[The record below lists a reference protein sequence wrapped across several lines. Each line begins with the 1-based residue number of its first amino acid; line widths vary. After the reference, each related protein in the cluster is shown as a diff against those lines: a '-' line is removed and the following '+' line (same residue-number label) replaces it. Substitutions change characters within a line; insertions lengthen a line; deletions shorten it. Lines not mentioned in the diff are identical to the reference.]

1 MFICQDNR
9 ELDAERE
16 EVSSHGTAVR
26 EDSGGASHEEV
37 AVATGG
43 DNVTASAAFSQSR
56 PVLHCGEHH
65 GKRMEI
71 DKLPGKEGAV
81 VVRMSCHKLNSIDP
95 VGESFFADV
104 TIHMYWWEAGL
115 VDESRSLTQDVVE
128 LDEARWKEDTKV
140 RGTSESV
147 PGAHVPVFFFENAN
161 ALEQV
166 RTPLVELRKN
176 YPAGVVHYESRLRA
190 RFSEIFEL
198 QLFPYDVQTVTIR
211 VRINSQYDK
220 ARKRYFAYASP
231 EDKFVKDQIVKC
243 KESLELSEW
252 IMYEP
257 ASDLGF
263 DSKGKPQFCAHLV
276 LRRQHGFYT
285 WNVIAMNGATC
296 TLAFSAFAL
305 PPTELSDRAGIVL
318 TLLLTT
324 VAFKFAFAA
333 SLPKVPYFT
342 VIDIYVYC
350 GFGLMWI
357 IMAEFMIVA
366 GLGSGR
372 TGYKV
377 GEDDLDDADKAF
389 GWVMVSIWVLSHII
403 FVVKVRLYLSNIAEE
418 LGDPIKVKRH
428 KISERVHRHR
438 RGSVVVTGQVR
449 RFGARA

>member
-1 MFICQDNR
+1 
-9 ELDAERE
+9 
-16 EVSSHGTAVR
+16 
-26 EDSGGASHEEV
+26 
-37 AVATGG
+37 
-43 DNVTASAAFSQSR
+43 
-56 PVLHCGEHH
+56 
-65 GKRMEI
+65 
-71 DKLPGKEGAV
+71 
-81 VVRMSCHKLNSIDP
+81 
-95 VGESFFADV
+95 
-104 TIHMYWWEAGL
+104 
-115 VDESRSLTQDVVE
+115 
-128 LDEARWKEDTKV
+128 
-140 RGTSESV
+140 
-147 PGAHVPVFFFENAN
+147 
-161 ALEQV
+161 
-166 RTPLVELRKN
+166 
-176 YPAGVVHYESRLRA
+176 
-190 RFSEIFEL
+190 
-198 QLFPYDVQTVTIR
+198 
-211 VRINSQYDK
+211 
-220 ARKRYFAYASP
+220 
-231 EDKFVKDQIVKC
+231 
-243 KESLELSEW
+243 
-252 IMYEP
+252 
-257 ASDLGF
+257 
-263 DSKGKPQFCAHLV
+263 
-276 LRRQHGFYT
+276 
-285 WNVIAMNGATC
+285 MNGATC

-377 GEDDLDDADKAF
+377 
-389 GWVMVSIWVLSHII
+389 MVSIWVLSHII